1 MVAKD
6 FENHDHVGPINA
18 VNFEVIEH
26 LNTLFSVWIFWVA
39 FSHTFEKLDLVYCC
53 VRVMICRFYN

>member
-6 FENHDHVGPINA
+6 FEDHDHVGSIDA

-26 LNTLFSVWIFWVA
+26 LNTLFSVRIFWVA
-39 FSHTFEKLDLVYCC
+39 FSHTFEKLDLVYCG
-53 VRVMICRFYN
+53 VRVMICRFNN